1 MAKPV
6 GSRKRSSG
14 APEKRVREPPL
25 PLVVAVV
32 VIAGSVGR
40 GGGGA
45 TMLLVIKWGCTV
57 SGELAV
63 EKDNEDENGE
73 ED

>member
-1 MAKPV
+1 MAEPV
-6 GSRKRSSG
+6 GSRKRTGG

-25 PLVVAVV
+25 LLVVAVI
-32 VIAGSVGR
+32 VIAGGGG

-45 TMLLVIKWGCTV
+45 TMLEIKWRCTV

-63 EKDNEDENGE
+63 EKDNEDEDGE
-73 ED
+73 DD